1 MNLLRVKYVL
11 LEVLPFRSAFL
22 SFMSTFASTAIQK
35 DWNHRDFIEAI
46 QLNLLQITEF
56 LNGFERATKTKLASV
71 NEKMSKVTRLCV
83 RFPTNA
89 CSFSKL

>member
-1 MNLLRVKYVL
+1 MHATQAFPYRFVFLL
-11 LEVLPFRSAFL
+11 FT
-22 SFMSTFASTAIQK
+22 STFASTAIQK

-71 NEKMSKVTRLCV
+71 NEKMSKVATFVFGIQPHAR
-83 RFPTNA
+83 
-89 CSFSKL
+89 SFYK